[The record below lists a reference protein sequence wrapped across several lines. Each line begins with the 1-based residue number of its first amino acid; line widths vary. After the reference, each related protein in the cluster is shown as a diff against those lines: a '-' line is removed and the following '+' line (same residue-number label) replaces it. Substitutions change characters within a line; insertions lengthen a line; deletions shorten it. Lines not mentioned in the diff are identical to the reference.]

1 MRFRFFFL
9 PVLLASVSL
18 AQQPASQEH
27 DMAGMQQSR
36 THDGF
41 MQGGMHHA
49 IAKGATLHAKA
60 DANTH
65 TITLRIGP
73 MNLPAN
79 TSHMKMPQP
88 ADLVWSIP
96 LTGWLLAYHPK
107 LVDAAGDSVP
117 GAVLHHVA
125 FWNENRSDFLCPNK
139 EEHIFGAGGE
149 LTDWVLIPGFGYRV
163 EKGDQIRIETMIH
176 NPTATAYDKA
186 YLEVTIPYLD
196 DASPAPVKNVYPT
209 WIDVNTCANSSYDL
223 PPGPSK
229 KVASVPVKYSGILL
243 GVGGH
248 MHDYGQQLT
257 LEVSSSKDFSLATS
271 NSENSKPQISKAEVS
286 NGEVTGASKSAV
298 AKPRVP
304 SAGPSDGNVTT
315 AETVKVEVKKAQ
327 VEKAE
332 MQTTEPS
339 KTAVAN
345 AEKPKVEAAKH
356 EVAKTEG
363 SKATKPVAVLPAKTD
378 AQGHLLEIPVVT
390 FFQTGGYPI
399 AAGDKL
405 TVTSAY
411 NNPTGKLLRDG
422 AMGIV
427 VGYFVPQ
434 DPAALNPLRHPA
446 KPAPQDT
453 HHHDMSQ
460 VPHDH

>member
-1 MRFRFFFL
+1 MRFRYLL
-9 PVLLASVSL
+9 PITFITAAF
-18 AQQPASQEH
+18 AQQPATQDH
-27 DMAGMQQSR
+27 DMSRMQQAHA
-36 THDGF
+36 HDGF
-41 MQGGMHHA
+41 MQGGMHHTT
-49 IAKGATLHAKA
+49 AKGVTLDVKT

-65 TITLRIGP
+65 TISLRIGP

-107 LVDAAGDSVP
+107 LVDAAGTSVP
-117 GAVLHHVA
+117 GTVLHHVA

-176 NPTATAYDKA
+176 NPTSIAYDKA

-196 DASPAPVKNVYPT
+196 DAFPAPVKNVYPT
-209 WIDVNTCANSSYDL
+209 WIDVNRCANSSYDL

-257 LEVSSSKDFSLATS
+257 LEVSSSKDFSLGTS
-271 NSENSKPQISKAEVS
+271 NSENSKPQISKAEVL
-286 NGEVTGASKSAV
+286 NGDVAGASKSTV
-298 AKPRVP
+298 AKPRVRG
-304 SAGPSDGNVTT
+304 AGASDGNGRS
-315 AETVKVEVKKAQ
+315 AETVEVEVKKAQ
-327 VEKAE
+327 VDKAE
-332 MQTTEPS
+332 IQNTGPS
-339 KTAVAN
+339 KTAAAN
-345 AEKPKVEAAKH
+345 AEKPKVEATKN

-363 SKATKPVAVLPAKTD
+363 LKATKPVAVLPAKTD
-378 AQGHLLEIPVVT
+378 AQGHLLGIPVVT

-405 TVTSAY
+405 IVTSAY
-411 NNPTGKLLRDG
+411 NNPTGKLLHDG

-434 DPAALNPLRHPA
+434 DPAALNSLRHRA
-446 KPAPQDT
+446 KPAS
-453 HHHDMSQ
+453 HEMSPM
-460 VPHDH
+460 PHDH